1 MPPGLKKHTVGTR
14 ASIQGRWAHH
24 RAGAGAVGKPP
35 PTSLCH
41 LPAHLPHATHCPPRQ
56 ASALNLLR
64 RGAEASSRSTSGTA
78 VSASFLTRTVEA
90 PSGWGGGDT
99 GGTET
104 RERARWACTPRAS
117 SNSCSLDVSP
127 SGGYLSLD
135 AGKGS
140 IWKQQGAADAGV
152 RRHTSVSLQSAG
164 GEGAARAGRR
174 RDGLR
179 AQNQR

>member
-90 PSGWGGGDT
+90 PSGWGGGT
-99 GGTET
+99 QAAQRPEKGHGGPAPHG
-104 RERARWACTPRAS
+104 RAPTAAPLTSALPGGICRLTQVKGAFGSSRA
-117 SNSCSLDVSP
+117 
-127 SGGYLSLD
+127 
-135 AGKGS
+135 
-140 IWKQQGAADAGV
+140 
-152 RRHTSVSLQSAG
+152 LQTLG
-164 GEGAARAGRR
+164 
-174 RDGLR
+174 
-179 AQNQR
+179 